1 MDERPKKDKIMI
13 SLYCNEY
20 DLNKNTF
27 AFLILASF
35 FGKAKVHLSII

>member
-1 MDERPKKDKIMI
+1 MDERPKKEKIII

-20 DLNKNTF
+20 DFNKNSF

-35 FGKAKVHLSII
+35 FGKAKVHLPII